1 VTDDGARRTGREERE
16 KNLLVY
22 LLSLFQR
29 DRPQVDGLDVLLNAV
44 VKQNHVG
51 TWEHQTTWHYNV
63 IKEY

>member
-1 VTDDGARRTGREERE
+1 MTVSDAQVE
-16 KNLLVY
+16 KRGKKHLLVY